1 MPATLNS
8 VKPVPVER
16 PMSKMQYCWR
26 CRMEI
31 PMLDE
36 HEWERV
42 SRSIAYQTRDRGKAA
57 LTGYNGITGFE
68 ETNPNAI

>member
-1 MPATLNS
+1 
-8 VKPVPVER
+8 
-16 PMSKMQYCWR
+16 
-26 CRMEI
+26 MEI